1 MGIGKGGQG
10 MPTVIRIGS
19 YTIFIWTNDHEPVH
33 VHVCKG
39 KPSQN
44 ATKIIVPADG
54 APKVEHNKSK
64 IPNKDI
70 KIILRWISQ
79 NKGRIYLMWYSIHQK

>member
-1 MGIGKGGQG
+1 
-10 MPTVIRIGS
+10 MPTVIKLGT

-39 KPSQN
+39 SPHEN

-54 APKVEHNKSK
+54 SLYVEHNKDK
-64 IPNKDI
+64 IPNKDM
-70 KIILRWISQ
+70 KTILRWIAQ
-79 NKGRIYLMWYSIHQK
+79 NKGRIYLMWYRIHQD